1 MSSFSSVKMAFAFT
15 FTPFQKLEKRGRL
28 ENAGLEHDGEASKK
42 TAENEGR
49 ANGLQHTGSGV
60 LLVAALVVA
69 GIRTIGGITGKSIED
84 ASACAGSGWA
94 GGSGSRCR
102 GCVGLLGILSTA
114 PVILGAGVLLNVV
127 AHVFIDAILDIGDA
141 SVVRNRQTVLGQV
154 GSLIVAA
161 NAGVLKGFSI
171 AVVAHDWTEIL
182 LLADQGT
189 AGHFVHT
196 PVLPC
201 GQGDRFRVDINVG
214 GDESQGAGKSQ
225 EGSAVGN
232 HCEIVDLGCSWTS
245 G

>member
-102 GCVGLLGILSTA
+102 GYVGLLGILSTA
-114 PVILGAGVLLNVV
+114 PVVLGAGVLLNVV
-127 AHVFIDAILDIGDA
+127 AHVFIDTILDIGDA

-154 GSLIVAA
+154 GSLVVAA
-161 NAGVLKGFSI
+161 NAGVLKGVLVQRLATVQEIGHSASKGASSATYSI

-196 PVLPC
+196 PVL
-201 GQGDRFRVDINVG
+201 
-214 GDESQGAGKSQ
+214 
-225 EGSAVGN
+225 
-232 HCEIVDLGCSWTS
+232 CSS